1 MIDCKIKIIN
11 AILYNE
17 KKKKKTVFFTA
28 ETIKLNPKDIKS
40 NIPEKT
46 QLG

>member
-1 MIDCKIKIIN
+1 M
-11 AILYNE
+11 

-28 ETIKLNPKDIKS
+28 ETIKINPKDIKS

>member
-1 MIDCKIKIIN
+1 MIDCKTKIIN

-17 KKKKKTVFFTA
+17 KKKKNSFFTA

>member
-1 MIDCKIKIIN
+1 M
-11 AILYNE
+11 
-17 KKKKKTVFFTA
+17 KKKKKKQFFFTA

>member
-1 MIDCKIKIIN
+1 M
-11 AILYNE
+11 
-17 KKKKKTVFFTA
+17 KKKKKTVTA